1 MQLHL
6 PHTHYDQAA
15 ARSRVQTQS
24 QRRLLSFLIL
34 TTILATS
41 VLLTGGAFYYKE
53 YMVHY
58 KGNTH
63 FTLFFQKIYFFSACE
78 GKIHEFY
85 YNTSDFYV
93 EKAHG
98 SSSWA
103 LPLSHPYHLLTLLC
117 FCAGIILCPLGYGA
131 IYR

>member
-1 MQLHL
+1 M
-6 PHTHYDQAA
+6 
-15 ARSRVQTQS
+15 
-24 QRRLLSFLIL
+24 IL
-34 TTILATS
+34 VTVLATS
-41 VLLTGGAFYYKE
+41 LLLTGGAFYYKE

-58 KGNTH
+58 KGLLTPQ
-63 FTLFFQKIYFFSACE
+63 LSSYPPSVLLAACV

-85 YNTSDFYV
+85 YDTSDFYL

-98 SSSWA
+98 SSSWT

-131 IYR
+131 IYW